1 MRLVSKAISFA
12 DSWFRGLSF
21 GGITTGALGPWAMPV
36 ELFLA
41 ISIRENFGND
51 GEFDIILL

>member
-1 MRLVSKAISFA
+1 MPPVFNDISFA
-12 DSWFRGLSF
+12 DSWSRGLSF
-21 GGITTGALGPWAMPV
+21 ARIKTETLGPLAMPV